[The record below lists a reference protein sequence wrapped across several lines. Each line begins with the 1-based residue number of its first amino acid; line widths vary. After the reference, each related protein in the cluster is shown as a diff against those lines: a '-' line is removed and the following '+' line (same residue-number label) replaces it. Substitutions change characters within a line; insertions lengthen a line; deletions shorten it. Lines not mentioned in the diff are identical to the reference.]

1 MADKNLCVNCG
12 KCAAGCPARID
23 VPKYI
28 QAYQTGLFLD
38 NIISDGKPIDCIE
51 CGYCSLRCP
60 QRINALAILRE
71 LAMRDCVKYSMEA
84 IL

>member
-1 MADKNLCVNCG
+1 MADKNLCINCG

-23 VPKYI
+23 VQKYI
-28 QAYQTGLFLD
+28 RAYQMGSSAE

-51 CGYCSLRCP
+51 CGYCSRRCP
-60 QRINALAILRE
+60 QKINALAIIRE

-84 IL
+84 VL